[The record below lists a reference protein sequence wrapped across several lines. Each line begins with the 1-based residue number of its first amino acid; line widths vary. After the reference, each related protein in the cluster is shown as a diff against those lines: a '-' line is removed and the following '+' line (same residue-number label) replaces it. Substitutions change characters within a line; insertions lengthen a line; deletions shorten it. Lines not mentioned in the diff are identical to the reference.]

1 MQVLGLNGNFISE
14 PGLRRIARS
23 VISGKAS
30 GLLHLESHANDVPP
44 EDEWKEFIADLE
56 AKEPDTGDWKEKL
69 EVAKER
75 NKTVLKETRLAAL
88 GLLAKGR
95 VLFGGNVR
103 EPAVDVGAIRKR
115 VEDLDTRQASYSSD
129 RPSPF
134 EASRFPFLHL
144 PIELQVHILR
154 CSLLL
159 RPSTVAHLYPSLD
172 GKTPSPSTSPVLSS
186 PLTEHQ
192 FLNLLAHC
200 ASSATLQTEIR
211 ISEAGGRVPS
221 LKHAHGWRQDS
232 FAETGSAESGTAW
245 EDWVL
250 RKTECDRFARP

>member
-1 MQVLGLNGNFISE
+1 MNE
-14 PGLRRIARS
+14 A
-23 VISGKAS
+23 
-30 GLLHLESHANDVPP
+30 LEAAETE
-44 EDEWKEFIADLE
+44 EDRDGWKER
-56 AKEPDTGDWKEKL
+56 L

-95 VLFGGNVR
+95 VLFGRNPR
-103 EPAVDVGAIRKR
+103 EPEVDAGTIRR
-115 VEDLDTRQASYSSD
+115 GVEGLDTREDPYALKTF
-129 RPSPF
+129 PSLSTS
-134 EASRFPFLHL
+134 AFPFLRL

-159 RPSTVAHLYPSLD
+159 YPSHAAHLYQQPLSSHNPSPPLPSLEI
-172 GKTPSPSTSPVLSS
+172 LSS

-200 ASSATLQTEIR
+200 ASSSTLGIEMR
-211 ISEAGGRVPS
+211 IAAAGDRVPS
-221 LKHAHGWRQDS
+221 LKQSTGWRQDS
-232 FAETGSAESGTAW
+232 WAGERASGSGSAW

-250 RKTECDRFARP
+250 RKTECDRFARG